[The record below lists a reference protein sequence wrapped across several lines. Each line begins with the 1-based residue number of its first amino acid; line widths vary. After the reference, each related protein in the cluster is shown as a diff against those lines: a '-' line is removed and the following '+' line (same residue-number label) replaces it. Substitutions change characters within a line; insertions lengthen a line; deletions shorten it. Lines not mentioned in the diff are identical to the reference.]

1 MNARSQDDGVPP
13 VTNRIVEADVETD
26 VETDVE
32 VDAEGDEPDDERSVA
47 PANPDG
53 FRLGGEPPRVM
64 RLSRKALAILGLL
77 ASVGIG
83 GALIYALQPKNHAP
97 AENLYDTNSRN
108 RADSVNGAPANY
120 SDVPK

>member
-1 MNARSQDDGVPP
+1 MNTRPQDDGVAP

-77 ASVGIG
+77 ASVD
-83 GALIYALQPKNHAP
+83 PF
-97 AENLYDTNSRN
+97 
-108 RADSVNGAPANY
+108 
-120 SDVPK
+120 